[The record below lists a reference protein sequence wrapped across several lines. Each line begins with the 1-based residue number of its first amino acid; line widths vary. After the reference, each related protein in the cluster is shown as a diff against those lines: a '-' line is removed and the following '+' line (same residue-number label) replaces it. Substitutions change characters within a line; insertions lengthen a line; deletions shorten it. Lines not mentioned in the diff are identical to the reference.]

1 MLSSNMLLLNLI
13 LLIDV
18 TFSTPQPFTK
28 EGEMPTLL
36 MAMSAR
42 GERINYLSLALQ
54 ARSAIKRLRQ
64 LAPGSVLSPELRSAL
79 KAALNSLTEPTPQKG
94 ELYSKL
100 YDEDGFN
107 RFEEVQTVEEV
118 LRVLGDS
125 KLKEEIGNVMAGDR
139 YTEEDVRATIRFF
152 SALEN
157 RALYHYDDPSL
168 AENLH

>member
-1 MLSSNMLLLNLI
+1 MLSILNI
-13 LLIDV
+13 CEAKI
-18 TFSTPQPFTK
+18 SRSQPFTK

-64 LAPGSVLSPELRSAL
+64 FVPGGELSPELRSAL

-94 ELYSKL
+94 ELYSRL
-100 YDEDGFN
+100 YEEDGFN
-107 RFEEVQTVEEV
+107 RFEEVQTIEEV
-118 LRVLGDS
+118 VRALGDS
-125 KLKEEIGNVMAGDR
+125 NLRSEISNVMTGESCSEGDL
-139 YTEEDVRATIRFF
+139 RATIRFF

-168 AENLH
+168 AENLR